1 MERRS
6 VADNDR
12 PEVIRPTDDEA
23 RLLSQRLVRMAR
35 FGALGVLDPAD
46 GMPFVSR
53 VGLATEMDG
62 TPVMLVSRLSQH
74 TSAVAADPRCS
85 LLVGEPGKGDPL
97 AHPRLTIVARAERID
112 PADPSHAAIR
122 RRYLLRHPK
131 AKLYVDFPD
140 FAFFRLVPGR
150 ASLNGGFGKAYHL
163 TSADLLLSGPVVAE
177 LGAAEAGAVD
187 HMNEDHLDA
196 IALYG
201 DKLARAGSGNWRLSS
216 LDPAGLDLVDGD
228 KVARLDFDP
237 PLASAGELRGRLV
250 ALAKQAR
257 AGE

>member
-1 MERRS
+1 MAE
-6 VADNDR
+6 DTR

-23 RLLSQRLVRMAR
+23 RHLSRRLVRLAR
-35 FGALGVLDPAD
+35 YGALGVLDPAD

-53 VGLATEMDG
+53 VGLASEMNG

-74 TSAVAADPRCS
+74 TGAVLADPRCS

-97 AHPRLTIVARAERID
+97 AHPRLTIVARAQRID
-112 PADPSHAAIR
+112 PADPAHAAVR

-131 AKLYVDFPD
+131 AQLYVDFAD
-140 FAFFRLVPGR
+140 FAFFRIVPER

-163 TSADLLLSGPVVAE
+163 TAADLLLSGEVLAE
-177 LGAAEAGAVD
+177 LGAAEAGAVE
-187 HMNEDHLDA
+187 HMNQDHLDA
-196 IALYG
+196 VRLYAE
-201 DKLARAGSGNWRLSS
+201 KLAKVRPGPWRLSS

-237 PLASAGELRGRLV
+237 PLQSAGELRPRLV

>member
-1 MERRS
+1 MAE
-6 VADNDR
+6 DDR

-23 RLLSQRLVRMAR
+23 RHLSRRLMRLAR
-35 FGALGVLDPAD
+35 YGALGVLDPAD

-74 TSAVAADPRCS
+74 TGAILADPRCS

-97 AHPRLTIVARAERID
+97 AHPRLSLVGRAERID
-112 PADPSHAAIR
+112 PADPAHAAVR

-131 AKLYVDFPD
+131 AQLYVDFPD
-140 FAFFRLVPGR
+140 FAFFRIVPER

-163 TSADLLLSGPVVAE
+163 TAEDLLLSGEVLAE
-177 LGAAEAGAVD
+177 LAAAEAGAVE
-187 HMNEDHLDA
+187 HMNQDHLDA
-196 IALYG
+196 VRLYAQT
-201 DKLARAGSGNWRLSS
+201 LAKARPGPWRLSS

-228 KVARLDFDP
+228 RVARLDFDP
-237 PLASAGELRGRLV
+237 PLESAGELRPRLV
-250 ALAKQAR
+250 ALAKRAR